1 MKFKIR
7 NGYIAGDQAV
17 ALLIAVNQGKVAI
30 EKDHDKFVG
39 HTDDPE
45 AKEMLKKMDNII
57 ITEG

>member
-17 ALLIAVNQGKVAI
+17 ALLIAVNLGKVAF
-30 EKDHDKFVG
+30 EKDHDKLVG

-45 AKEMLKKMDNII
+45 VKEMLKKMDNIV
-57 ITEG
+57 ITEE